1 MKQTTW
7 KKLIP
12 GIALAAVI
20 MVIHTGCSKDYENMP
35 PQVVFLNPLGIEEE
49 SKIALGTTLHVMALA
64 NDKDGEVKKVKLFV
78 DDRLWAEMNSE
89 PWTSAVDF
97 EETGYYYLNLVAV
110 DNEGL
115 ESEKVTAVVLV
126 LESATNKTTS
136 IAGVVP
142 ENDEAKS
149 LHSYPDQLLCTST
162 GRASA
167 TLAAIHTPPIVRTTA
182 NNTQVTA
189 R

>member
-97 EETGYYYLNLVAV
+97 EETGYYYLNLVAI

-126 LESATNKTTS
+126 IESAINKTTTN
-136 IAGVVP
+136 AGAVP
-142 ENDEAKS
+142 ENDEPRPIQG
-149 LHSYPDQLLCTST
+149 YPDQSLCSST
-162 GRASA
+162 GKA
-167 TLAAIHTPPIVRTTA
+167 TVTSVAIHTNHIVCATA
-182 NNTQVTA
+182 CNTQDTA